1 MKEYIYKGPNAFKYR
16 ELLIALPDD
25 VLQIENNKIYNT
37 STMRTF
43 NYMNEQVMEDLL
55 TDCYLLADW
64 GTIKESDKDASQRKD
79 IADFSTITKTMLE
92 TFIAK
97 NQDYGNSFELSLNEE
112 GLTASRIR
120 MGDKWNRFKNLSKSQ
135 DIKVKDES
143 IRDTL
148 LDMASYCI
156 MTVMW
161 LDKQE

>member
-16 ELLIALPDD
+16 ELTVAITDD
-25 VLQIENNKIYNT
+25 VLQIEGNEVYNT
-37 STMRTF
+37 NTTTTLC
-43 NYMNEQVMEDLL
+43 NIDEQAMMELL
-55 TDCYLLADW
+55 ADCYLLADW
-64 GTIKESDKDASQRKD
+64 GINKDTSQRKD
-79 IADFSTITKTMLE
+79 IADFSAITKTMLE
-92 TFIAK
+92 TFKAK

-112 GLTASRIR
+112 GLAASRIR